1 MFDILL
7 HWLQA
12 ASWIEAGMVF
22 LAQNLII
29 LGLVILCGNW
39 LVRRYRFRPVTQP
52 PPPLTKTELAAAAG
66 NVLLNTA
73 ITFIGWQLWL
83 RGVIRFRS
91 DFGFETM
98 ADVFILFFTMDLF
111 MYVLHRIAH
120 NPVLFPLLHRFH
132 HRYEQVRPLTL
143 FALNPFENLA
153 FGALW
158 LTVIS
163 VYSTSWAGMS
173 VYLALNVAF
182 GAIGHLGVEPVPS
195 ELARTPVLRYIAG
208 SSFHAQ
214 HHQDKSHNYGFY
226 TLMWDKLFGT
236 MQPDYAQNYGR
247 VPNSTLISTSE

>member
-1 MFDILL
+1 ML
-7 HWLQA
+7 HWLQTAPWAEA
-12 ASWIEAGMVF
+12 AMAF
-22 LAQNLII
+22 LAQNLVIF
-29 LGLVILCGNW
+29 GLVVFCGNW

-73 ITFIGWQLWL
+73 ITFVGWQLWL
-83 RGVIRFRS
+83 RGMIRFRS
-91 DFGFETM
+91 DTGLM
-98 ADVFILFFTMDLF
+98 VVADVFILFITMDLL

-120 NPVLFPLLHRFH
+120 APLLFPLLHRFH

-158 LTVIS
+158 LAVIS
-163 VYSTSWAGMS
+163 VYSSSWVGMS
-173 VYLALNVAF
+173 AYLALNVAF
-182 GAIGHLGVEPVPS
+182 GAIGHLGVEPVPG

-214 HHQDKSHNYGFY
+214 HHQDKGHNYGFY
-226 TLMWDKLFGT
+226 TLIWDTLFGT
-236 MQPDYAQNYGR
+236 LQPDYTENYGR
-247 VPNSTLISTSE
+247 VPEEAAS